1 MQYYLRN
8 DFTMI
13 DIKSLKDKILSGNLL
28 SREEALSLCDVEPHM
43 QDDLWNAAEEITKA
57 LCDKTFDSCSIINAR
72 SGKCPENCKWCA
84 QSAHY
89 KTRIDTY
96 PLVSH
101 EECMKTAELNRK
113 AGIKRFSLVTS
124 GRKMCGKDLDTVCGY
139 YRELHD
145 KGGMHLCAS
154 MGLLDK
160 DELKKLYDSGVTRY
174 HCNLEAAP
182 SYFSQL
188 CTTHTVEDKIK
199 TIELAREVG
208 FEVCSGGIIGMGE
221 SRLQRI
227 ELALELLRVNPHS
240 IPINLLCP
248 IPGTPLEN
256 AEPISEEEVLNTISF
271 FRFIHPSKI
280 LRFAGGRAKLSRET
294 QLKALHIG
302 MNGGVMGDLLT
313 TIGSKVSDDKKLIE
327 EGGYDY

>member
-1 MQYYLRN
+1 
-8 DFTMI
+8 MI

-145 KGGMHLCAS
+145 KGGDAS
-154 MGLLDK
+154 LRL
-160 DELKKLYDSGVTRY
+160 
-174 HCNLEAAP
+174 H
-182 SYFSQL
+182 
-188 CTTHTVEDKIK
+188 
-199 TIELAREVG
+199 
-208 FEVCSGGIIGMGE
+208 GI
-221 SRLQRI
+221 
-227 ELALELLRVNPHS
+227 A
-240 IPINLLCP
+240 
-248 IPGTPLEN
+248 
-256 AEPISEEEVLNTISF
+256 
-271 FRFIHPSKI
+271 
-280 LRFAGGRAKLSRET
+280 
-294 QLKALHIG
+294 
-302 MNGGVMGDLLT
+302 
-313 TIGSKVSDDKKLIE
+313 
-327 EGGYDY
+327 